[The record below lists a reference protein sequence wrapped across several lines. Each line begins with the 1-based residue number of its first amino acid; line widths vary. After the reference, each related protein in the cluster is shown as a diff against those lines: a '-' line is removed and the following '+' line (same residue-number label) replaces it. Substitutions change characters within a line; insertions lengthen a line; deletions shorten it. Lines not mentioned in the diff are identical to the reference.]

1 MKKIIKV
8 LILLLTAICLAQAGE
23 ITKKGTN
30 AAQFLK
36 IGVGARA
43 SAMGE
48 SYVAEANDASALF
61 WNPAGLASISSNEVM
76 LVRTNWIADITYD
89 FAAFVVPFADLG
101 TFGMYYQGLNMDDMK
116 VRTEYAPEGTGEF
129 FSASSFAIGLSYARK
144 MTEKFAFGVGIKFL
158 REQIWHESAS
168 SIAIDVG
175 INYSTSIENLRLG
188 MAITNYGGKMQMD
201 GKDLLTFVD
210 PDPNLDGNNEN
221 VISRLNTEEYDIP
234 ISFRIG
240 FAYDPVKTDFHRI
253 TTTIDGVTPN
263 DYNEHINVGME
274 YGFREMVFLRSG
286 YKGIGLSNSEVGFS
300 GGGGINY
307 SIDSNLG
314 LVVDYAYVDFG
325 RFDNVQR
332 FSIKFVF

>member
-1 MKKIIKV
+1 MKKILKT
-8 LILLLTAICLAQAGE
+8 LILLLTAIGLAQAGE

-30 AAQFLK
+30 VAQFLK

-61 WNPAGLASISSNEVM
+61 WNPAGLAAVSSNEV
-76 LVRTNWIADITYD
+76 LFVRTNWIADMTYD

-116 VRTEYAPEGTGEF
+116 VRTPYAPDGTGEL
-129 FSASSFAIGLSYARK
+129 FSLSSFALGISFARK
-144 MTEKFAFGVGIKFL
+144 MTEKFAFGVGVKFL
-158 REQIWHESAS
+158 QEQIWHESAS

-175 INYSTSIENLRLG
+175 ITYATAIENLRLG

-210 PDPNLDGNNEN
+210 IDPNLDGNNEN
-221 VISRLNTEEYDIP
+221 VISRLNTEKYDLP
-234 ISFRIG
+234 ITFRVG

-253 TTTIDGVTPN
+253 TTTLDGVTPN
-263 DYNEHINVGME
+263 DYNEHINVGVE

-300 GGGGINY
+300 AGGGIKY
-307 SIDSNLG
+307 SIDSDLG
-314 LVVDYAYVDFG
+314 LVIDYAYVDFG
-325 RFDNVQR
+325 RLDNVQR
-332 FSIKFVF
+332 FSIKLVF